1 VSAKRLLYFTS
12 TEVTAFEWVGG
23 NLDQR
28 GTFPNSDEGLPA
40 FNQFVSTAPRALY
53 LLLVDIVEEDFHQET
68 IPYVRGGDRRALL
81 GRKLAQRYRDTSL
94 ALTLSLGYE
103 SGPRKEENILF
114 ASFTNTQQFQP
125 WLAALVSQE
134 SRVVGVFSIPLLAP
148 LLGQRLGL
156 HQKRFLLITRQPS
169 GIRQSFV
176 DNGQI
181 RFSRLGKI
189 DGTYMENRAKAL
201 AADTS
206 RLHQYLT
213 NMRML
218 PRDAGPLDV
227 VVIAPDAALEDF
239 QRACTNNAQL
249 SYNIM
254 GLRAACDKVG
264 LKSAPEGLN
273 AERLFLHV
281 LAKSPPSRQF
291 AMDEHRRFFNIWR
304 AKIGTYAAGA
314 AICALCLLV
323 AGVRLFDFYGVQSA
337 LQEDQNQEKRFNQ
350 QYASLQARFQKTPTN
365 TENLKGLVRNY
376 IALSNQS
383 VRIDPML
390 AGLSRVLAAVPQV
403 ELDHID
409 WQISG
414 SPRRGQGATATNT
427 SSAAAPA
434 NAPST
439 NDTVPVYELV
449 EVVGRVNST
458 QARDYRAITRVVEQF
473 SEALRSIP
481 GVEIVSTELPFDL
494 NAEKGLSGDIGAARE
509 MEIPRFTIVYNRR
522 VGAS

>member
-1 VSAKRLLYFTS
+1 MSAKRLLYFTG
-12 TEVTAFEWVGG
+12 TQVTAFEWNGG
-23 NLDQR
+23 ILDLR
-28 GTFPNSDEGLPA
+28 ETFPNSEEGLPA
-40 FNQFVSTAPRALY
+40 FSQYVSTAPKALY

-81 GRKLAQRYRDTSL
+81 NRKLAQRYRDTSL

-125 WLAALVSQE
+125 WLSALVSQE
-134 SRVVGVFSIPLLAP
+134 ARVMGVFSVPLLAP
-148 LLGQRLGL
+148 LLGKRLGL
-156 HQKRFLLITRQPS
+156 QQKRFLLITREPS

-181 RFSRLGKI
+181 RFSRLGQI
-189 DGTYMENRAKAL
+189 DGDNMSNRARAL
-201 AADTS
+201 AMETG

-227 VVIAPDAALEDF
+227 IVIAPDEAIEEF
-239 QRACTNNAQL
+239 NRACVSNAQL
-249 SYNIM
+249 SYNVL
-254 GLRAACDKVG
+254 GLGASCKKVG
-264 LKSAPEGLN
+264 LKSAPDGLF

-281 LAKSPPSRQF
+281 LAKSQPARQF

-304 AKIGTYAAGA
+304 AKIGTYATGA
-314 AICALCLLV
+314 AICALCLAV
-323 AGVRLFDFYGVQSA
+323 SGVRFLDFYSVQSA
-337 LQEDQNQEKRFNQ
+337 LQGDQDQEKRFNQ

-376 IALSNQS
+376 IALTNQS
-383 VRIDPML
+383 VRIEPML
-390 AGLSRVLAAVPQV
+390 MGLSRVLAAVPQV
-403 ELDHID
+403 ELDRID
-409 WQISG
+409 WQVSG
-414 SPRRGQGATATNT
+414 VPRRAP
-427 SSAAAPA
+427 AAPS
-434 NAPST
+434 APPPKPT
-439 NDTVPVYELV
+439 AAPTPAAGDTVPVYEVV
-449 EVVGRVNST
+449 EVVGRVNAT

-473 SEALRSIP
+473 SEALRAMP

-509 MEIPRFTIVYNRR
+509 VEIPRFTIVYNRR
-522 VGAS
+522 VGAT